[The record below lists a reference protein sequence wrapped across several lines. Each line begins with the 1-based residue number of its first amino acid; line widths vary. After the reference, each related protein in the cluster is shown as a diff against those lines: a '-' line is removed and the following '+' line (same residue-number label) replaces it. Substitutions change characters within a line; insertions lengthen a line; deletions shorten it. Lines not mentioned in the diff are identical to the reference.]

1 MDTFG
6 CKKSIYGYLWP
17 MNIIMT
23 HLCSTNT
30 NEMKKIV
37 LIALGVAAM
46 FSSIAQETLQL
57 SLEQTIQMAQQQS
70 PVAVA
75 AQHSLQSAYW
85 TYRYYLANYKPSVT
99 LTTSPEFNRGIE
111 RVIQPDGTNSFVHV
125 SQVNSDVSLQITQ
138 NIPLT
143 GGSLFIN
150 SSLMRND
157 QIEGDGR
164 TSYRSQPISIG
175 YQQSLLGY
183 NELKWNRRIEPL
195 RWQEAQKQY
204 NETME
209 LVASQASNY
218 FFALATAQTNVDI
231 ARSNLASADTLCRYA
246 EGRYNIGTITENE
259 MLQLQLNKLREENNL
274 LDADVSLQA
283 AAEALRNF
291 LNLPVFTQ
299 LSVITDDKVPQM
311 EVPLAEALEL
321 ALQNSPDPDYY
332 RRAQL
337 ESRQNLAYTRA
348 STGLKADLYL
358 QFGLSQTGQE
368 LHDAYRNPTDMQYAS
383 VSVSIPILD
392 WGRGKGRRRVAQSN
406 VDLADIHAEQGMKSF
421 EQNVTRMVQQFNLQS
436 RRVAVASQADKTAER
451 RYEVAR
457 RLYVLGK
464 STILDLNSAI
474 SEKDSARRSY
484 IQSLSTYWSLYY
496 GLRSMTG
503 YDFSLNVPITWA
515 LPNNL

>member
-1 MDTFG
+1 
-6 CKKSIYGYLWP
+6 
-17 MNIIMT
+17 
-23 HLCSTNT
+23 
-30 NEMKKIV
+30 MKKI
-37 LIALGVAAM
+37 LFSLLSAAM
-46 FSSIAQETLQL
+46 MTVAWSQELLQL
-57 SLEQTIQMAQQQS
+57 TLDRTITLAQQQS
-70 PVAVA
+70 PSAVA

-99 LTTSPEFNRGIE
+99 LTTSPEFNRGIAQ
-111 RVIQPDGTNSFVHV
+111 VVQPDGTNSFVHV

-157 QIEGDGR
+157 QIEGDGQ
-164 TSYRSQPISIG
+164 TSYRSQPITIG

-209 LVASQASNY
+209 LVASQASLY
-218 FFALATAQTNVDI
+218 FFELATAQTNVDI
-231 ARSNLASADTLCRYA
+231 ARSNLASADTLCRFA

-259 MLQLQLNKLREENNL
+259 MLQLQLNKLREETNL
-274 LDADVSLQA
+274 LDADVNLQA

-291 LNLPVFTQ
+291 LNLPTTTQ
-299 LSVITDDKVPQM
+299 LSVLTDDHVPQI

-321 ALQNSPDPDYY
+321 ALQNSPDPDNYK
-332 RRAQL
+332 RSQL
-337 ESRQNLAYTRA
+337 ESRQNLAYTKA

-368 LHDAYRNPTDMQYAS
+368 LRDAYHSPTDMQYAS

-406 VDLADIHAEQGMKSF
+406 VHLADIHTEQGMKSF
-421 EQNVTRMVQQFNLQS
+421 EQNVTKMVQQFNLQS

-457 RLYVLGK
+457 RLYVMGK

-484 IQSLSTYWSLYY
+484 IQSLSIYWSLYY

-503 YDFSLNVPITWA
+503 YDFSMNIPITWQ
-515 LPNNL
+515 LPTNL

>member
-1 MDTFG
+1 MKQILFTILG
-6 CKKSIYGYLWP
+6 AAT
-17 MNIIMT
+17 MT
-23 HLCSTNT
+23 IS
-30 NEMKKIV
+30 M
-37 LIALGVAAM
+37 
-46 FSSIAQETLQL
+46 AQQHLQL
-57 SLEQTIQMAQQQS
+57 SLSEAIAMAQQHS
-70 PVAVA
+70 PSAVA
-75 AQHSLQSAYW
+75 AQHTLESAYW
-85 TYRYYLANYKPSVT
+85 TYRYYEASYKPSVT
-99 LTTSPEFNRGIE
+99 LTTSPQFNRGIE
-111 RVIQPDGTNSFVHV
+111 RVVQPDGTNNFVHV
-125 SQVNSDVSLQITQ
+125 SQVSSDVSLQVSQ

-143 GGSLFIN
+143 GGSLFVN
-150 SSLMRND
+150 SSLLRDD
-157 QIEGDGR
+157 QIEGDGV
-164 TSYRSQPISIG
+164 TSYRSQPITIG

-183 NELKWNRRIEPL
+183 NEMKWNRRIEPL

-209 LVASQASNY
+209 LVASQASSY
-218 FFALATAQTNVDI
+218 FFQLAAAQTDVDI

-259 MLQLQLNKLREENNL
+259 MLQLQLNKLREETNL
-274 LDADVSLQA
+274 LDADVNLQA

-291 LNLPVFTQ
+291 LNLPVSTQ
-299 LSVITDDKVPQM
+299 LTVITDDKVPQM

-368 LHDAYRNPTDMQYAS
+368 LHEAYRNPTDMQYAS

-421 EQNVTRMVQQFNLQS
+421 EQNVTKMVQQFNLQS
-436 RRVAVASQADKTAER
+436 RRVAVASQADKTVER

-457 RLYVLGK
+457 RLYVMGK

-474 SEKDSARRSY
+474 SEKDAARRSY

-503 YDFSLNVPITWA
+503 YDFSMNIPITWQ
-515 LPNNL
+515 LPKTI